1 MKKTFIY
8 SFKRSLPVLFGFL
21 PLGIAYGILMREIGY
36 GVGWTAVCS
45 TFVLAGSLQ
54 FLMVSFFQ
62 GGFSLLTVALLS
74 LSLNSRH
81 IFYGLSFIEKF
92 REYGPAKW
100 FLIFTL
106 TDESYSLHCSYN
118 PEEGVNE
125 KASRIISSAFVWFY
139 WVLFSVLGALVGSL
153 INFDTT
159 GLDFALTALFATI
172 LVDQVRGAKKPY
184 PALIA
189 AGMSII
195 SLFIFGRDN
204 FILPALIAS
213 VIVLFILRPKIE
225 NTLEREDVK

>member
-106 TDESYSLHCSYN
+106 TDESYSLHCAYK

-139 WVLFSVLGALVGSL
+139 WVFFSILGSLVGSL

-189 AGMSII
+189 AGMSVI
-195 SLFIFGRDN
+195 SLLVFGRDN